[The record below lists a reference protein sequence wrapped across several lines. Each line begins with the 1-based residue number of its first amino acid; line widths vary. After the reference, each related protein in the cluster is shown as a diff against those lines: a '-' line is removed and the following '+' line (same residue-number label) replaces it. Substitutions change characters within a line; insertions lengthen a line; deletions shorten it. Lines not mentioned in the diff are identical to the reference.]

1 MYPITEHFIDM
12 ATLIPATAVR
22 TLRLKWGTALVIPV
36 LAIAADAAGNNGT
49 DLQATSFTRPDGP
62 WLSMTLQPFTLFLA
76 AGIVLAGFLAWA
88 YAYRLRCRRK
98 YTIQKKLLAEREKRN
113 KEIIDRFFR
122 NVSHEIRTPLN
133 GIMGLT
139 GLLKHSGLT
148 EKQQE
153 YANLISASST
163 NLLSVITDLLEFS
176 MLDKPGKE
184 SHRCRFSIHEVL
196 GEIGDA
202 VFDKISHKRLSYNT
216 YVDMK
221 IPVYLNG
228 DITRLR
234 QILLTFLRNAIRHT
248 EKGEIGISAEL
259 MRSFDR
265 EVEIKFRL
273 TDTGP
278 GFSTEE
284 IKQLMEDP
292 QEGSEANYLD
302 YIDPDNRYKF
312 SIARRI
318 LEGMGGRAA
327 IESKPGN
334 GSTIWFSLIFE
345 NAGNTDTRPEFDFTA
360 MQQLRVL
367 ITDNNPA
374 SRAVFKQFLRHLQ
387 VSFEEADDQAA
398 AMKSLVDAAQ
408 QGHYFHLAIVSFS
421 NPEEAGVFIAEVNKN
436 SSFPKPAIIL
446 ITTSPEM
453 TPVTGDS
460 HPPADAVL
468 RKPVAIGD
476 LYQNLI
482 RLAPEHLRQK
492 TKAPGHVS
500 EAGSLRIL
508 LAEDNIIN
516 EKVANATL
524 TRLGHQVDVASNG
537 LIAVQKFSEKTY
549 DLIIMDIQMPEMDGL
564 EATRQIRA
572 MELKNPGRNPIKIVA
587 LTADAHPDDREKCLK
602 AGMNDYIT
610 KPFRHE
616 ELEKILTFEHISK
629 P

>member
-1 MYPITEHFIDM
+1 MPLSAK
-12 ATLIPATAVR
+12 ATVENGFDLMPACFFT
-22 TLRLKWGTALVIPV
+22 
-36 LAIAADAAGNNGT
+36 GNFH
-49 DLQATSFTRPDGP
+49 L
-62 WLSMTLQPFTLFLA
+62 LSLTFQPFTIFLI
-76 AGIVLAGFLAWA
+76 AGILLTAILSWA
-88 YAYRLRCRRK
+88 FAYRLRCRKK
-98 YTIQKKLLAEREKRN
+98 YNTQKMILSEREKRN

-176 MLDKPGKE
+176 MLDKPGKD
-184 SHRCRFSIHEVL
+184 SHRSRFSIHEVL

-202 VFDKISHKRLSYNT
+202 VFDTINHKRLAFNT
-216 YVDMK
+216 YVDLK
-221 IPVYLNG
+221 IPAYLNG
-228 DITRLR
+228 DVTRLR

-248 EKGEIGISAEL
+248 EKGEISISAEL
-259 MRSFDR
+259 MRSFDSG
-265 EVEIKFRL
+265 VEIKFRI

-278 GFSTEE
+278 GFTIEE
-284 IKQLMEDP
+284 IKRLMEDP
-292 QEGSEANYLD
+292 KEDSETNYLE

-312 SIARRI
+312 SIARHI

-334 GSTIWFSLIFE
+334 GSALWFSLIFE
-345 NAGNTDTRPEFDFTA
+345 NAGNANAPNEFDFTT

-367 ITDNNPA
+367 IVDNNPT
-374 SRAVFKQFLRHLQ
+374 SRSVFKQYLQHLQ
-387 VSFEEADDQAA
+387 VVFEEADSSQTALA
-398 AMKSLVDAAQ
+398 ILCESAK
-408 QGHYFHLAIVSFS
+408 QGNYLHEAIVSFGD
-421 NPEEAGVFIAEVNKN
+421 PQEAGLFAEEINKN
-436 SSFPKPAIIL
+436 NLFPRPALIH
-446 ITTSPEM
+446 ITTSPDL
-453 TPVTGDS
+453 TQGS
-460 HPPADAVL
+460 SPARSAFDAIL
-468 RKPVAIGD
+468 RKPVVIGD
-476 LYQNLI
+476 LYQTLL
-482 RLAPEHLRQK
+482 RLAPAHLLQMNE
-492 TKAPGHVS
+492 KAEPPVK
-500 EAGSLRIL
+500 AGSLRIL

-524 TRLGHQVDVASNG
+524 TRLGHKVDVAPNG

-549 DLIIMDIQMPEMDGL
+549 DLIIMDIQMPEMDGI

-572 MELKNPGRNPIKIVA
+572 MELSKPNRKPIKIVA

-616 ELEKILTFEHISK
+616 ELEKILTFDNIS
-629 P
+629 